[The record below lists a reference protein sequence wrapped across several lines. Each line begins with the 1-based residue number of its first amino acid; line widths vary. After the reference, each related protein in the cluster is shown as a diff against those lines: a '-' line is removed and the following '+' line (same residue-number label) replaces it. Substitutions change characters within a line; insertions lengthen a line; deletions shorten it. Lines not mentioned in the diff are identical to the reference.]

1 MSKGTV
7 LLVSKGWC
15 QRGRF
20 FLTTNKMSRVSM
32 RTVPIDMNHLR
43 KLPDLNAALGIDVV
57 EDLLLPCVGRMI
69 QCHDLPPSLMGKI

>member
-1 MSKGTV
+1 
-7 LLVSKGWC
+7 
-15 QRGRF
+15 
-20 FLTTNKMSRVSM
+20 MSRVSM